1 MPIVRENIQK
11 QLGLFFDMNLIFLE
25 QIDQEVKK
33 ANKSINTIKINN
45 NDTTLLPRCTMI
57 AIYKSFIRRH
67 SR

>member
-25 QIDQEVKK
+25 QIDYEVKK

-45 NDTTLLPRCTMI
+45 NDPTLYNDSNLQI
-57 AIYKSFIRRH
+57 IH
-67 SR
+67 